1 MSNAWI
7 EETTE
12 EWYASV
18 YRSGLDDKVWVP
30 TIPGQPVATSEAMA
44 ATSLRRVKAY
54 VEQKAPGPGGVW
66 TKLPDGGGWEY
77 HVAGYVDH
85 R

>member
-54 VEQKAPGPGGVW
+54 VEQKAPAEGVW
-66 TKLPDGGGWEY
+66 KKLPDGAWEY